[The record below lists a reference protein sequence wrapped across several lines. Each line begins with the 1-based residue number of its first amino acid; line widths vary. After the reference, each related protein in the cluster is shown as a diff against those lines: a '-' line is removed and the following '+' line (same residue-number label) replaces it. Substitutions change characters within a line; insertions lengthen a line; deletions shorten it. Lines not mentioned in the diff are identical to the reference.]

1 MLVDNLLLIVLILL
15 SNEKDARSL
24 LQSQHVVLWVVADK
38 HTQLALRTC
47 SEEKPLLAAKH
58 SLYYVALKS
67 DHSGSLGQVRFVL
80 QAMHEFSFVS
90 FYHCSI

>member
-1 MLVDNLLLIVLILL
+1 MLVENLLLIVLILL
-15 SNEKDARSL
+15 SNEEDARSL
-24 LQSQHVVLWVVADK
+24 LQSQHVVLWVVAEK

-58 SLYYVALKS
+58 SVYYVALNS
-67 DHSGSLGQVRFVL
+67 HSGSLGQVRFVL